1 MQVPVH
7 HEPVHHEQD
16 SYEDFVR
23 SHHGPTVI
31 EPVNSEFSYGDTS
44 VTPMVSNK
52 ERDVAPPGVMR
63 DDPFGMDFGA

>member
-1 MQVPVH
+1 
-7 HEPVHHEQD
+7 
-16 SYEDFVR
+16 VR

-52 ERDVAPPGVMR
+52 EREVAPGVMR
-63 DDPFGMDFGA
+63 DDPFGMDFGSPVQ